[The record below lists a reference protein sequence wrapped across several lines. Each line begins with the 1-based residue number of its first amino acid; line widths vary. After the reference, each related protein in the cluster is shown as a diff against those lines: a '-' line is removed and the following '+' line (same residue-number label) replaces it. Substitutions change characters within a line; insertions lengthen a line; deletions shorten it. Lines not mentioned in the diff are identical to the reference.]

1 MYSFGCSTSKPNGCL
16 LNPEGSRMIFF
27 EECKNSSKPYLKI
40 YTHLFYA
47 NHLGEP
53 GGYKSSEKLNIY
65 AAWEKWHELHQKG
78 WTEVYYHYGWEFP
91 VEKILKNEIFNLYAT
106 VLLHICNIY
115 LENNLFSTYYF
126 TFVNS
131 SVTLIN
137 NYITSMANS
146 NVTTESGGRQN
157 MFPTET
163 RPYIDESVA
172 YDSYPQNA
180 EKVNGRWAMI
190 GLVAL
195 VGAYVSTGQIIPGI
209 F

>member
-1 MYSFGCSTSKPNGCL
+1 MLRKIN
-16 LNPEGSRMIFF
+16 
-27 EECKNSSKPYLKI
+27 YLTWYVTI
-40 YTHLFYA
+40 
-47 NHLGEP
+47 
-53 GGYKSSEKLNIY
+53 
-65 AAWEKWHELHQKG
+65 
-78 WTEVYYHYGWEFP
+78 
-91 VEKILKNEIFNLYAT
+91 
-106 VLLHICNIY
+106 LLHICGTY
-115 LENNLFSTYYF
+115 LENNLFLAYYF

-131 SVTLIN
+131 SVTLVN
-137 NYITSMANS
+137 NYKTLMANS
-146 NVTTESGGRQN
+146 NVTTESGGRHN

-163 RPYIDESVA
+163 RPYIDESVS

>member
-1 MYSFGCSTSKPNGCL
+1 
-16 LNPEGSRMIFF
+16 MI
-27 EECKNSSKPYLKI
+27 
-40 YTHLFYA
+40 
-47 NHLGEP
+47 
-53 GGYKSSEKLNIY
+53 
-65 AAWEKWHELHQKG
+65 
-78 WTEVYYHYGWEFP
+78 
-91 VEKILKNEIFNLYAT
+91 
-106 VLLHICNIY
+106 LLHLCSIY
-115 LENNLFSTYYF
+115 LENNLFLTYYF

-131 SVTLIN
+131 SVTLVN
-137 NYITSMANS
+137 NYTILMANS

-163 RPYIDESVA
+163 RPYIDESVS

>member
-1 MYSFGCSTSKPNGCL
+1 
-16 LNPEGSRMIFF
+16 MIH
-27 EECKNSSKPYLKI
+27 
-40 YTHLFYA
+40 T
-47 NHLGEP
+47 
-53 GGYKSSEKLNIY
+53 
-65 AAWEKWHELHQKG
+65 
-78 WTEVYYHYGWEFP
+78 
-91 VEKILKNEIFNLYAT
+91 
-106 VLLHICNIY
+106 CNKY
-115 LENNLFSTYYF
+115 LENNSFTAYYF

-131 SVTLIN
+131 SVTLIY
-137 NYITSMANS
+137 NYIILMANS

-163 RPYIDESVA
+163 RPYIDESVS

>member
-1 MYSFGCSTSKPNGCL
+1 MPIYDAKK
-16 LNPEGSRMIFF
+16 IKKAIK
-27 EECKNSSKPYLKI
+27 KNNY
-40 YTHLFYA
+40 
-47 NHLGEP
+47 
-53 GGYKSSEKLNIY
+53 LNIY
-65 AAWEKWHELHQKG
+65 VTFLWQLCSK
-78 WTEVYYHYGWEFP
+78 
-91 VEKILKNEIFNLYAT
+91 
-106 VLLHICNIY
+106 Y
-115 LENNLFSTYYF
+115 LENNLISAQYF

-131 SVTLIN
+131 SVTLVN
-137 NYITSMANS
+137 NYKTSMANS

-163 RPYIDESVA
+163 RPYIDESVS

>member
-1 MYSFGCSTSKPNGCL
+1 ML
-16 LNPEGSRMIFF
+16 QL
-27 EECKNSSKPYLKI
+27 
-40 YTHLFYA
+40 
-47 NHLGEP
+47 
-53 GGYKSSEKLNIY
+53 
-65 AAWEKWHELHQKG
+65 
-78 WTEVYYHYGWEFP
+78 
-91 VEKILKNEIFNLYAT
+91 
-106 VLLHICNIY
+106 CNKY
-115 LENNLFSTYYF
+115 LEYNLISAKYF
-126 TFVNS
+126 TLVNS
-131 SVTLIN
+131 SVTLVN
-137 NYITSMANS
+137 NYINSMANS

-163 RPYIDESVA
+163 RPYIDESVS